1 MRSDKGMNE
10 IIMKEAQNV
19 KKIENRREDKKA
31 FGKMML
37 FVIAGAVVGFFMG
50 FFSVFSEG
58 MMSMIAEKC
67 MQVVTVIAPY
77 GNFFFSTIM
86 IIAYMVWMRK
96 GRKLYE
102 AWDGEDEDVIE
113 KVESKIE
120 KALALTSVNMIF
132 VFFFFGLGVYV
143 SEYGKLA
150 RNESLICIAINMLGL
165 IYGMIVTVVLQKNLV
180 NFTKEIN
187 PEKHGSVYDTGFQK
201 KWLES
206 CDESEQ
212 LQTYRAGYCA
222 MQTGSFACI
231 VLWVVC
237 MIGMLSWDF
246 GIMPMVMVLAIWLV
260 MIIRYYIEAM
270 KISNNHGNISQKTA
284 D

>member
-10 IIMKEAQNV
+10 TIMKEAQNV
-19 KKIENRREDKKA
+19 KKLENRREDKKA

-37 FVIAGAVVGFFMG
+37 FVIAGAIVGFLMG
-50 FFSVFSEG
+50 LFSAFSEDA
-58 MMSMIAEKC
+58 MSMIAEKC

-86 IIAYMVWMRK
+86 IIVYMVWMRK

-165 IYGMIVTVVLQKNLV
+165 IYGMTVTVVLQKNLV

-270 KISNNHGNISQKTA
+270 KISNKHGNISQKTA